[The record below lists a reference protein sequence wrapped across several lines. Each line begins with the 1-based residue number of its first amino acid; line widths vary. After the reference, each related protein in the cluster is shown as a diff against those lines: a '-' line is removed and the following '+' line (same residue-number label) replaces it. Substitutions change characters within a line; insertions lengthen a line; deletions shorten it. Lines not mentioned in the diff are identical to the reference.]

1 MSEHKYYEFWFLFN
15 RKNFVNCCRLDVLHD
30 TEQRQSIDG
39 SSEYKRKISL
49 CDDHDN
55 DDADN
60 SCSCSSSSNCRIIQ
74 GGHKAG
80 EKNSLSF
87 PGFSR
92 AINLLFHRLSQ
103 QKVNVIM
110 TFIKGHSASTPAI

>member
-1 MSEHKYYEFWFLFN
+1 MFTGRSFRTFITRCVRNECGKQDEQKDGQMGSACVKQRTEHTTDE
-15 RKNFVNCCRLDVLHD
+15 H
-30 TEQRQSIDG
+30 G
-39 SSEYKRKISL
+39 
-49 CDDHDN
+49 
-55 DDADN
+55 
-60 SCSCSSSSNCRIIQ
+60 Q
-74 GGHKAG
+74 GGHKVG

-110 TFIKGHSASTPAI
+110 TFIMGHSTTTPAI